1 MNIKERKT
9 FSLYTSKKFFIALD
23 YLSKKAKKSKGAY
36 INNLLK
42 KDFDENKNLLAKKKI
57 DYE

>member
-42 KDFDENKNLLAKKKI
+42 KDFDENKNLLAK
-57 DYE
+57 